1 MVSLNIKIDDVFYKL
16 DLFDD
21 EKISIT
27 SSVQNINDIAKTF
40 TDYSNTFTI
49 PASKRNNSILS
60 HWYESAVLNGFDH
73 RISYD
78 AFIEI
83 DTIFFR
89 EGKVSIASASVESGV
104 VQNYK
109 INFVGKVKQIKD
121 VFQEDKL
128 NTLDFSSLNHAYTP
142 TAIQD
147 RISNVGTSYDVRY
160 PLFGS
165 QRRYSYAT
173 GAAIDDISLNTGAIR
188 WDELFPAIKVS
199 KIFER
204 ITAKYGI
211 TFQGSFLQDPKFN
224 KLWFYCKKSKILEFF
239 TPDLKINFT
248 SKSSGSFNEL
258 DLATDKVTPNW
269 NFLLLNLLFGKVEG
283 QLTVTPTNLT
293 ISYNVKVFRDGVL
306 FQTFENLVGV
316 QTVTWLDINY
326 PNQLTSSYEF
336 YVSSNNALTFTSTL
350 TYKRFR
356 KETFGGGHIIAQT
369 TFTGTSASQSTVANI
384 DIASMIPDI
393 KVLDFFMGIVKMLNL
408 TIQPKMFED
417 DTFVIQP
424 LEEFYASG
432 QFLDITEKINFEKT
446 EIDKPTIFKKLNF
459 KYQKSENVLNN
470 FYFETFNLNYGD
482 LEYENPEFNS
492 TSNYE
497 ISLPFEN
504 PMQERTNDFLTTSFL
519 DKNLEPYVPKPVI
532 LYENGYQALSFKFI
546 PASGVST
553 LANYFRFSNEINLVD
568 GGLDFS
574 NVYSLNFGNEQST
587 WYLNLQANSLYQTY
601 YENYIENLYNIQ
613 TRLVKQNAN
622 FEPFLLSNL
631 QLKDRLII
639 RDKRYIINTVTFDI
653 TSGETNLELIND
665 FRFIENNSFDTGGT
679 IGIPI
684 ILLPRGITGLIPITI
699 RISLGANDSF
709 EILDTIATAG
719 VKFCELTR
727 AVFTADEVQTLVLL
741 SDNATGVIRTNEIPV
756 LFTKNGV
763 TVQQS
768 IFITQDA

>member
-1 MVSLNIKIDDVFYKL
+1 MVSLNIKIDNVFYKI

-40 TDYSNTFTI
+40 TDYSNTFTV

-73 RISYD
+73 RISYE

-109 INFVGKVKQIKD
+109 INFVGKIKQIKD
-121 VFQEDKL
+121 LFQEDKL

-142 TAIQD
+142 AAIQD
-147 RISNVGTSYDVRY
+147 RVSNVGTSYDVRY

-165 QRRYSYAT
+165 EKRYQYGSGSGSDNIANN
-173 GAAIDDISLNTGAIR
+173 AGAIR

-211 TFQGSFLQDPKFN
+211 SFQGSFLQDPKFS
-224 KLWFYCKKSKILEFF
+224 KLWFYCKKSKVLEFF

-248 SKSSGSFNEL
+248 SKSSTSFTEL
-258 DLATDKVTPNW
+258 DLPTDKVTPNW
-269 NFLLLNLLFGKVEG
+269 DFLLPNLLQGSVQG
-283 QLTVTPTNLT
+283 QLTVTPTSGSVNY
-293 ISYNVKVFRDGVL
+293 SVKVLKNGVL
-306 FQTFENLVGV
+306 FQTFENLLGT
-316 QTVTWLDINY
+316 QTVTWLNINY
-326 PNQLTSSYEF
+326 PNQLTGSYEF
-336 YVSSNNALTFTSTL
+336 LISSNNALTFTSVL
-350 TYKRFR
+350 TYKRLR
-356 KETFGGGHIIAQT
+356 RESAGAGSIITTT
-369 TFTGTSASQSTVANI
+369 TFTGTSASQSTVTNI

-393 KVLDFFMGIVKMLNL
+393 KVLDFFMGIVKMFNL

-417 DTFVIQP
+417 GSFVVQP
-424 LEEFYASG
+424 LEEFYSSG
-432 QFLDITEKINFEKT
+432 QYLDITEKINFEKT
-446 EIDKPTIFKKLNF
+446 EIDKPTIYKKLNF
-459 KYQKSENVLNN
+459 KYEKSENVLNN
-470 FYFETFNLNYGD
+470 LYFETFNLSYGD
-482 LEYENPEFNS
+482 LQYENPEFNS
-492 TSNYE
+492 TTNYE

-519 DKNLEPYVPKPVI
+519 DKNLEPYVPKPMI
-532 LYENGYQALSFKFI
+532 LYENGYQGLSYKF
-546 PASGVST
+546 VST
-553 LANYFRFSNEINLVD
+553 SGIVTLNNYFRFSNEVNLID

-601 YENYIENLYNIQ
+601 YEKYIDNLYNIQ

-631 QLKDRLII
+631 RLKDRLII

-665 FRFIENNSFDTGGT
+665 FRLIENNSFDTGGM
-679 IGIPI
+679 INMQQIF
-684 ILLPRGITGLIPITI
+684 LPRGVSSLQPITI
-699 RISLGANDSF
+699 RISIGSNDSF
-709 EILDTIATAG
+709 EIEDTIATSG

-741 SDNATGVIRTNEIPV
+741 SDNGTGVIRTNEIPI
-756 LFTKNGV
+756 LFTKDGV